1 MLFFHVRVLSLRPHF
16 FLKTMITEMMGRV
29 EQDLLQQ
36 RPFRSEK
43 ERLIVT
49 IMRTS
54 SWICEQFEQEL
65 APYGISQ
72 QQYNVL
78 RILRGSDE
86 PLSTCDI
93 RRRMI
98 DRASDTSRIVDRL
111 IAKGLVGKTTSLHD
125 RRRIEVRLTQRG
137 LDLLEQL
144 EPVVR
149 AFHQRATV
157 LSSEERRVVIE
168 CLDRL
173 RSQNHAEH

>member
-1 MLFFHVRVLSLRPHF
+1 M
-16 FLKTMITEMMGRV
+16 RV
-29 EQDLLQQ
+29 EQEILQQ
-36 RPFRSEK
+36 RPFRSDK

-54 SWICEQFEQEL
+54 AWICEQFEREL
-65 APYGISQ
+65 EPYGISQ

-78 RILRGSDE
+78 RILRGSTE

-98 DRASDTSRIVDRL
+98 DHASDTSRIVDRL
-111 IAKGLVGKTTSLHD
+111 IAKGSVEKAPDPLD
-125 RRRIEVRLTQRG
+125 RRRIEVRLTPQG
-137 LDLLEQL
+137 HQLLERL
-144 EPVVR
+144 DPIVR

-157 LSSEERRVVIE
+157 LSPEERRMMIE

-173 RSQNHAEH
+173 RSQQNAEH